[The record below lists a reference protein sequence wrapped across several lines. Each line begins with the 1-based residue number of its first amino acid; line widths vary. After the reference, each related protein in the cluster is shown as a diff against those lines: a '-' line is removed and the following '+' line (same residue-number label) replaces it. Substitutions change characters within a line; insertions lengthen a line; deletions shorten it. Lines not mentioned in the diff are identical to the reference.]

1 MDNARKEFIC
11 NMLKVLRN
19 LDVGRFYGG
28 ETGITAG
35 YTGGGA
41 TC

>member
-11 NMLKVLRN
+11 NMLKVLRY
-19 LDVGRFYGG
+19 LVVGRFCGG

-41 TC
+41 MC